1 MKGLILLAALLAG
14 ALPAWASS
22 ERDFRLREHELALQD
37 PTGADVTAE
46 VTFGRDIAARILGRI
61 PRYDDLATNRYV
73 TLVGRALALQG
84 NRPELDYHFA
94 VLDDETINAYSA
106 PGGYVFVTRGALQA
120 MADEAELAAVLAHE
134 IAHVNR
140 RHIVRQ
146 FNVHARDDSSLGG
159 LARLLGGSG
168 DSARIAFSQAVDK
181 AMDLLFVQGY
191 NQRDELEADTDATL
205 LLAAAGYDPTAL
217 RRFLA
222 RIGESKARVGKTHPP
237 SRARLTALDQLIQTQ
252 GLDRLHYPTVA
263 QRFRVHVDQH

>member
-61 PRYDDLATNRYV
+61 PRYDDL
-73 TLVGRALALQG
+73 
-84 NRPELDYHFA
+84 FA